1 MGTINWRR
9 FEGIGGGRASL
20 SEGLGLGWGVLDA
33 RLCCPQLPFR
43 TASFIFSVAGHSQL
57 LWELPQLKG
66 VTSSKPS
73 PVLGHPAPIDG
84 WQLHPSNPGN
94 SKDHASSRAS
104 EGLAETTQ
112 SWRHSLVSPSAQS
125 WLLPS
130 PHRCCLWNQL
140 PLKNLLNIKFLLR
153 VCFPVNPA
161 SDRIHLDGNVSTFGK
176 EGFRSCNVPFS
187 SVKLKAS
194 SSHKGCMPSLAVL

>member
-9 FEGIGGGRASL
+9 FEGSGGGRASL
-20 SEGLGLGWGVLDA
+20 SGGLGLGWGASWMLGCA
-33 RLCCPQLPFR
+33 AHSCPSGLHHL
-43 TASFIFSVAGHSQL
+43 SFPWLGIPSFF
-57 LWELPQLKG
+57 WELPQLKG
-66 VTSSKPS
+66 VTSRKPS

-84 WQLHPSNPGN
+84 WQLHPSNPDN
-94 SKDHASSRAS
+94 SKDHASSKAS
-104 EGLAETTQ
+104 VGLAETTQ

-130 PHRCCLWNQL
+130 PHRCCLWDQL

-161 SDRIHLDGNVSTFGK
+161 SDRKN
-176 EGFRSCNVPFS
+176 
-187 SVKLKAS
+187 
-194 SSHKGCMPSLAVL
+194 SLRWKCIYIWERRISFM